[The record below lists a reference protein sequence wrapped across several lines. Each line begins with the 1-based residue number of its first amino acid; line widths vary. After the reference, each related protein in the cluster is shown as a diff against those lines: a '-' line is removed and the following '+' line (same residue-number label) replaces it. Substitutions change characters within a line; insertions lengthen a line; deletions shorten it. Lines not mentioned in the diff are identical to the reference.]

1 MKEEHGVKYKRFL
14 ETFFLLA
21 IILISTSLAN
31 ETTAFGNDKTIV
43 FTSVPPIAY
52 FIERIGGHE
61 VQVESLI
68 GPKDDPHAFE
78 PKPRQMVALSKA
90 RIYFSTNFP
99 FETNILPK
107 IKSSNPDLLV
117 VDISSGATSMEDH
130 DEKCQGS
137 DPHIWTSPLVALKIA
152 DDVYRSLALASP
164 EGVEVYR
171 KNYQDLLKDI
181 VALDEEIWNILKAVR
196 GKKFL
201 VFHPAWGHF
210 ASDYGLIQVPIE
222 VEGKEPKGAQLV
234 RLIEK
239 ARKEGIKVIF
249 VSPQHSKKGAQA
261 VAKAIGAQIIE
272 IDPLSKDW
280 ADNLK
285 AVARIFSRVL

>member
-1 MKEEHGVKYKRFL
+1 MKYKRFF

-52 FIERIGGHE
+52 FIERIGGNE

-78 PKPRQMVALSKA
+78 PKPRQMVSLSKA

-99 FETNILPK
+99 FETNILSK

-117 VDISSGATSMEDH
+117 VDISLGATSMEDH

-137 DPHIWTSPLVALKIA
+137 DPHIWTSPLVA
-152 DDVYRSLALASP
+152 
-164 EGVEVYR
+164 
-171 KNYQDLLKDI
+171 
-181 VALDEEIWNILKAVR
+181 
-196 GKKFL
+196 
-201 VFHPAWGHF
+201 
-210 ASDYGLIQVPIE
+210 
-222 VEGKEPKGAQLV
+222 
-234 RLIEK
+234 
-239 ARKEGIKVIF
+239 
-249 VSPQHSKKGAQA
+249 
-261 VAKAIGAQIIE
+261 
-272 IDPLSKDW
+272 
-280 ADNLK
+280 
-285 AVARIFSRVL
+285 